1 MNHSIL
7 RITRSA
13 TVIVALGIMS
23 LGIIAAVEKKDSED
37 DLMQQKLTHAQTAI
51 EGLALEDFAKIEKSG
66 QELLLIS
73 EQAQWAKIQTP
84 KYAQFSGEFRANV
97 TKMIEAA
104 QARNLDGAT
113 MSFMQVTMSCVE
125 CHKVVRS
132 GQKVATAK

>member
-1 MNHSIL
+1 MNDKLAKYGL
-7 RITRSA
+7 RA
-13 TVIVALGIMS
+13 AGIVALAALSVGIM
-23 LGIIAAVEKKDSED
+23 AAVEKKDSEH

-51 EGLALEDFAKIEKSG
+51 EGLALEDFGKIEKSG

-84 KYAQFSGEFRANV
+84 KYAQLSGEFRANV

-104 QARNLDGAT
+104 QSKNLDGAT
-113 MSFMQVTMSCVE
+113 MNFMQVTMSCVE

-132 GQKVATAK
+132 GQKVALAK